1 MRDDKIHGAAL
12 IAGAL
17 AFMATGALHPTGSQ
31 LMASPAAFAEHGPI
45 NVLAHL
51 LGLFGI
57 WLTAFG
63 IVGFARRVGLARPDV
78 TAALVAFGL
87 AAVMVT
93 IAAIVDGIVATRLA
107 ARYVETIDEAQ
118 REVLRGFMTFCYN
131 LASSLSRYYVT
142 ATAIAILLWSW
153 AAWRV
158 GFDRALPWIGAAI
171 AVGALWAQMRG
182 QLKMNVHDVI
192 VLAVGQGLWMIWTG
206 VALWRASKER

>member
-45 NVLAHL
+45 NVLAHS

-63 IVGFARRVGLARPDV
+63 IVGFARRVGPARPDV

-158 GFDRALPWIGAAI
+158 RFDRALPWIGAAI